1 LKDWL
6 TILFGTL
13 AILCLVLCTAM
24 YVENRH
30 LLSEMS
36 LISGK
41 CVPPETHQILLEACE
56 SINYVNKRDQAYLR
70 RVMEIT
76 DERRSGAD
84 GKIWSA
90 AGQGGAGGGRER
102 GKGGVGGP

>member
-1 LKDWL
+1 MRDWL

-13 AILCLVLCTAM
+13 AIVCLVLCTAM

-30 LLSEMS
+30 LLSEMA

-56 SINYVNKRDQAYLR
+56 SINQVNKRDQAYLR

-76 DERRSGAD
+76 DEQRAN
-84 GKIWSA
+84 GKVWSA